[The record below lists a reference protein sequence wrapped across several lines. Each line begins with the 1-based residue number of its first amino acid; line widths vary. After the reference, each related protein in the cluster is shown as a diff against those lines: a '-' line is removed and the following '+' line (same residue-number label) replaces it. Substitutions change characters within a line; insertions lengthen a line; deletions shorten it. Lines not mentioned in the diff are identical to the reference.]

1 MEATKI
7 MKSTKLFLVSI
18 VVVLTLLTTQAF
30 SQITGR
36 VIDADQNLGLPG
48 ANVVIS
54 ELDRGVATD
63 ADGYFSFTGIADG
76 EYTLRFS
83 YLGYQT
89 ITEMVVVEGGMSDA
103 VTVFMES
110 GVLINDELIVLGDRL
125 RGQAKALNQQRNNT
139 NITNIVSAD
148 QVGRFPDANIG
159 DAIKRIPG
167 ITIQMDQ
174 GEARFGLIRGT
185 APRLNS
191 ITINGERV
199 PSAEAES
206 RVVQL
211 DLVPSDMI
219 QTVEVNKALTPD
231 MDADAIGGSVNL
243 VTRGAPTGPRVSATM
258 GSGYNF
264 LRSKP
269 TWLGSV
275 ILSNRFMDDKF
286 GVIVSGSIHDH
297 KLGSHNIEAAWDGDD
312 TNAFVDEFDQRL
324 YVIQRVRRSLSASLD
339 YKFDPNNTVRFKG
352 IYNHRDD
359 WENRYRQRFAKFEDN
374 GDGTALARIR
384 RQTKAG
390 LDSDR
395 IKNAR
400 LEDQRATTLTL
411 SGDHLVADIVQLDWS
426 AGYARASEDRPNER
440 YIRYEVKDVLVDY
453 DLSDPNKPGIN
464 FQGSIPNSDFELDEI
479 TEEFQETFDEDITA
493 KFNVKIPFGDQSLEN
508 SLQAGAKLK
517 YKAKERN
524 NSFFEYKALTA
535 DYDLLSNVPFS
546 DQTVADYLAGD
557 YVHGNFSDANF
568 LGSLDLDNPAL
579 FEKEDVV
586 DEYLPGNFTANE
598 TVTSAYAMYSRD
610 LTDQLFLLAGVRM
623 ENTAVDYTGNQLV
636 LDEDGDLDN
645 NQIQEIS
652 DSDNYT
658 NIMPAVHLKYTVNP
672 SAVVRLAWTN
682 TIARPNY
689 FDLVPYREVNFED
702 NELAEGN
709 PDLQPT
715 TSMNFDLM
723 AEYYFESVGLLSAG
737 VFYKDVNEFIYFF
750 QSLDYTDAFSGNTF
764 DAYFQPQNGE
774 GGQLYGF
781 EIAAQRQLDFLPGLL
796 RNVGLYANYTLTQ
809 SSVETIL
816 NEDGEARDDINL
828 PGTAEHTF
836 NASVSYET
844 EKFNARLSLNYTS
857 DYLDELGEVAFFDRY
872 YDSQTFV
879 DANINYTI
887 TPNVRIFMEANN
899 LTNQPL
905 RYYQGI
911 QSRMMQEEFYDVRFN
926 AGIKVDF

>member
-1 MEATKI
+1 M
-7 MKSTKLFLVSI
+7 
-18 VVVLTLLTTQAF
+18 
-30 SQITGR
+30 
-36 VIDADQNLGLPG
+36 
-48 ANVVIS
+48 
-54 ELDRGVATD
+54 
-63 ADGYFSFTGIADG
+63 
-76 EYTLRFS
+76 
-83 YLGYQT
+83 
-89 ITEMVVVEGGMSDA
+89 
-103 VTVFMES
+103 
-110 GVLINDELIVLGDRL
+110 
-125 RGQAKALNQQRNNT
+125 
-139 NITNIVSAD
+139 
-148 QVGRFPDANIG
+148 
-159 DAIKRIPG
+159 
-167 ITIQMDQ
+167 
-174 GEARFGLIRGT
+174 
-185 APRLNS
+185 
-191 ITINGERV
+191 
-199 PSAEAES
+199 
-206 RVVQL
+206 
-211 DLVPSDMI
+211 
-219 QTVEVNKALTPD
+219 
-231 MDADAIGGSVNL
+231 
-243 VTRGAPTGPRVSATM
+243 TM
-258 GSGYNF
+258 
-264 LRSKP
+264 
-269 TWLGSV
+269 
-275 ILSNRFMDDKF
+275 
-286 GVIVSGSIHDH
+286 
-297 KLGSHNIEAAWDGDD
+297 
-312 TNAFVDEFDQRL
+312 
-324 YVIQRVRRSLSASLD
+324 
-339 YKFDPNNTVRFKG
+339 
-352 IYNHRDD
+352 
-359 WENRYRQRFAKFEDN
+359 
-374 GDGTALARIR
+374 
-384 RQTKAG
+384 
-390 LDSDR
+390 
-395 IKNAR
+395 
-400 LEDQRATTLTL
+400 TL
-411 SGDHLVADIVQLDWS
+411 SGDHLVAERIQLDWS
-426 AGYARASEDRPNER
+426 AGYAQASEDRPHER
-440 YIRYEVKDVLVDY
+440 YIRYEVNDVLVDY

-464 FQGSIPNSDFELDEI
+464 FISNIPNSDFELDEL
-479 TEEFQETFDEDITA
+479 TEEFMTTTDTDFTA
-493 KFNVKIPFGDQSLEN
+493 KFNLTIPFGNQTVEN
-508 SLQAGAKLK
+508 SLKAGAKLK
-517 YKAKERN
+517 YKSKDRDYTI
-524 NSFFEYKALTA
+524 SEYKPLVN
-535 DYDLLSNVPFS
+535 DYDLLSDVPFS
-546 DQTVADYLAGD
+546 DQTVDGYLAGD
-557 YVHGNFSDANF
+557 YVHGDFSDPEFLGGLDLTNSGLFEAEELIEDSLPANF
-568 LGSLDLDNPAL
+568 
-579 FEKEDVV
+579 E
-586 DEYLPGNFTANE
+586 ANE

-658 NIMPAVHLKYTVNP
+658 NIMPSVHLKYTVNP

-689 FDLVPYREVNFED
+689 FDLVPYRQVNFED

-709 PDLQPT
+709 PELQPT
-715 TSMNFDLM
+715 TSMNVDLM

-737 VFYKDVNEFIYFF
+737 VFYKDVNDFIYFF

-926 AGIKVDF
+926 AGIKIDF

>member
-1 MEATKI
+1 M
-7 MKSTKLFLVSI
+7 
-18 VVVLTLLTTQAF
+18 
-30 SQITGR
+30 
-36 VIDADQNLGLPG
+36 
-48 ANVVIS
+48 
-54 ELDRGVATD
+54 
-63 ADGYFSFTGIADG
+63 
-76 EYTLRFS
+76 
-83 YLGYQT
+83 
-89 ITEMVVVEGGMSDA
+89 
-103 VTVFMES
+103 
-110 GVLINDELIVLGDRL
+110 
-125 RGQAKALNQQRNNT
+125 
-139 NITNIVSAD
+139 
-148 QVGRFPDANIG
+148 
-159 DAIKRIPG
+159 
-167 ITIQMDQ
+167 
-174 GEARFGLIRGT
+174 
-185 APRLNS
+185 
-191 ITINGERV
+191 
-199 PSAEAES
+199 
-206 RVVQL
+206 
-211 DLVPSDMI
+211 
-219 QTVEVNKALTPD
+219 
-231 MDADAIGGSVNL
+231 
-243 VTRGAPTGPRVSATM
+243 
-258 GSGYNF
+258 
-264 LRSKP
+264 
-269 TWLGSV
+269 
-275 ILSNRFMDDKF
+275 
-286 GVIVSGSIHDH
+286 
-297 KLGSHNIEAAWDGDD
+297 
-312 TNAFVDEFDQRL
+312 
-324 YVIQRVRRSLSASLD
+324 
-339 YKFDPNNTVRFKG
+339 
-352 IYNHRDD
+352 
-359 WENRYRQRFAKFEDN
+359 
-374 GDGTALARIR
+374 
-384 RQTKAG
+384 
-390 LDSDR
+390 
-395 IKNAR
+395 
-400 LEDQRATTLTL
+400 
-411 SGDHLVADIVQLDWS
+411 
-426 AGYARASEDRPNER
+426 
-440 YIRYEVKDVLVDY
+440 KDVLVDY

>member
-1 MEATKI
+1 M
-7 MKSTKLFLVSI
+7 MKTLLLSLVS
-18 VVVLTLLTTQAF
+18 VLTLF
-30 SQITGR
+30 STSALAQITGR

-48 ANVVIS
+48 ANVVIV
-54 ELDRGVATD
+54 ELQRGVATD
-63 ADGYFSFTGIADG
+63 ADGFFMITGVEDG
-76 EYTLRFS
+76 SYTLRFS
-83 YLGYQT
+83 YLGYQS
-89 ITEMVVVEGGMSDA
+89 VEETVTVTDGTSDA
-103 VTVFMES
+103 ITVFMES
-110 GVLINDELIVLGDRL
+110 GVLMNDELVVLGDRL

-159 DAIKRIPG
+159 DAMKRIPG

-199 PSAEAES
+199 PSAEAET

-275 ILSNRFMDDKF
+275 ILSNRFMEDKL

-297 KLGSHNIEAAWDGDD
+297 KLGSHNIEAAWDEDD
-312 TNAFVDEFDQRL
+312 GNVFVDEFDQRL
-324 YVIQRVRRSLSASLD
+324 YTIQRIRRSLSASAD
-339 YKFDPNNTVRFKG
+339 YKFDQNNTVRFKG

-400 LEDQRATTLTL
+400 LEDQRAMTFTL
-411 SGDHLVADIVQLDWS
+411 SGDHLLADRIELDWA
-426 AGYARASEDRPNER
+426 AGYAKASEERPNER
-440 YIRYEVKDVLVDY
+440 YMRYEVKDVLVDY

-464 FQGSIPNSDFELDEI
+464 YIGTIENSDFELDEI
-479 TEEFQETFDEDITA
+479 TEEFQETSDTDITT
-493 KFNVKIPFGDQSLEN
+493 KFNVKIPLGDRSVEN
-508 SLQAGAKLK
+508 SIQAGAKLK

-524 NSFFEYKALTA
+524 NRFFEFKPVTG
-535 DYDLLSNVPFS
+535 DYDLLSNVPYS
-546 DQTVADYLAGD
+546 DRTVEDYLAGS
-557 YVHGNFSDANF
+557 YAHGNFATPEF
-568 LGSLDLDNPAL
+568 LGGLDLENASL
-579 FEKEDVV
+579 FEKVDVV
-586 DEYLPGNFTANE
+586 DEYLPVNFDANE
-598 TVTSAYAMYSRD
+598 TVTAAYAMYSRD
-610 LTDQLFLLAGVRM
+610 LTDELFLLAGVRM

-636 LDEDGDLDN
+636 LDEDGDVDN
-645 NQIQEIS
+645 TDIREITGD
-652 DSDNYT
+652 DSYT
-658 NIMPAVHLKYTVNP
+658 NILPSVHLKYTVNP
-672 SAVVRLAWTN
+672 SAVVRFAWTN

-709 PDLQPT
+709 PDLRPT
-715 TSMNFDLM
+715 TSMNVDLM

-737 VFYKDVNEFIYFF
+737 VFYKDVNDFIYFF
-750 QSLDYTDAFSGNTF
+750 QSIDYNDALSGQTF

-774 GGQLYGF
+774 GGQLFGF

-796 RNVGLYANYTLTQ
+796 RHVGLYANYTLTQ

-816 NEDGEARDDINL
+816 NEDGEARDDIDL

-836 NASVSYET
+836 NASVSFET
-844 EKFNARLSLNYTS
+844 AKFNARVSLNYTS

-879 DANINYTI
+879 DANLNYTI

-926 AGIKVDF
+926 AGIKIDF